1 MKEFDAALNHAYLY
15 WGPNLLLVYRDNL
28 LIITK
33 TKDWEHSL
41 CFLVPQPFKEA
52 SPLSLAD
59 RYQEPSEC
67 RAWARHL
74 WSELSSPRSFCQSG
88 LLEVFAPESWVF
100 SL

>member
-41 CFLVPQPFKEA
+41 CFLVPQPFKGA

-59 RYQEPSEC
+59 IS
-67 RAWARHL
+67 RA
-74 WSELSSPRSFCQSG
+74 
-88 LLEVFAPESWVF
+88 V
-100 SL
+100 